1 MRVRP
6 LQPDRYRLDY
16 AELCEAG
23 FRLLERTY
31 PLVVDVLEYF
41 EFALRR
47 RPAEAGEPCLAFVD
61 QGRDLRLLMTP
72 ATPNYPSLRVLFEIT
87 ERRDYVWHVSAAD
100 PA

>member
-61 QGRDLRLLMTP
+61 QGRDLRRSGIEFVGDQAAETD
-72 ATPNYPSLRVLFEIT
+72 RV
-87 ERRDYVWHVSAAD
+87 
-100 PA
+100 